1 MGNQPL
7 TLSRNESDAASKPV
21 ARRPGGRSARV
32 RKAVFDSTL
41 ALLAANG
48 YQSLTIEAVA
58 AAAGVNKTTVY
69 RNWPTKAALLRAAAE
84 DRSEATIAA
93 DTTGDPEHDLV
104 AFLTSVADHVTSP
117 IGQALLIAAL
127 SETNDPEVLQER
139 AEFWKHRFQA
149 AGDLIR
155 SAAKDGHPGG
165 NLDVDTVIEH
175 LIGPLFLRAFITG
188 TPINEDFIQKTVDAA
203 VHLTSC
209 SAIHGD

>member
-7 TLSRNESDAASKPV
+7 TPSRNESTASSKPV
-21 ARRPGGRSARV
+21 ATRPGGRSARV

-48 YQSLTIEAVA
+48 YHSLTIEAVA

-84 DRSEATIAA
+84 DRSEATIAI
-93 DTTGDPEHDLV
+93 DTTGNPEQDLV
-104 AFLTSVADHVTSP
+104 AFLSSVADNVTSP
-117 IGQALLIAAL
+117 IGQALLIATLNEAD
-127 SETNDPEVLQER
+127 DPQVRQER
-139 AEFWKHRFQA
+139 AEFWKHRFRA

-155 SAAKDGHPGG
+155 SATNDRRARDE
-165 NLDVDTVIEH
+165 LDVDAVIEQ
-175 LIGPLFLRAFITG
+175 LIAPVYLRALITG
-188 TPINEDFIQKTVDAA
+188 TPIDRDFVQKTVDAA

-209 SAIHGD
+209 SAIHRD